1 MQSLRST
8 RRNSG
13 TKKRI
18 INILVA
24 AEAVRRSGT
33 HERWLPALT
42 ALTGSPWPDRTFSAA
57 RTFTAARWS
66 AISLVAAE
74 LMFARYASVSREH
87 QFRGHKTDC
96 RPSGRGE
103 CSRRRERA
111 IWPWAAGQ
119 RG

>member
-74 LMFARYASVSREH
+74 LMFARYASVSRVFEIC
-87 QFRGHKTDC
+87 GIKL
-96 RPSGRGE
+96 
-103 CSRRRERA
+103 
-111 IWPWAAGQ
+111 AA
-119 RG
+119 